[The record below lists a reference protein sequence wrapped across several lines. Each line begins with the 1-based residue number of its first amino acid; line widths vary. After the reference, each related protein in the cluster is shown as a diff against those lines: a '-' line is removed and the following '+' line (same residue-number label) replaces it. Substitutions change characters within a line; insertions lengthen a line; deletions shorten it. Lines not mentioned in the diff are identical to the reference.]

1 MSLGQFRLYLETL
14 DHQTLAWQK
23 AVGRKNGPTAN
34 DHKLKGNFE
43 VQLERYRQA
52 LRDDPAFEHKHLLD
66 GRPCLITSGGVLLGK
81 DSVFSLEAEGQ
92 TLEYR
97 VDSVG
102 FKPNDDSKWLK
113 AVGLEA
119 EAAFRVFQ
127 ERDLE
132 TVNLF
137 SNSNTLAN

>member
-1 MSLGQFRLYLETL
+1 M
-14 DHQTLAWQK
+14 
-23 AVGRKNGPTAN
+23 
-34 DHKLKGNFE
+34 
-43 VQLERYRQA
+43 
-52 LRDDPAFEHKHLLD
+52 
-66 GRPCLITSGGVLLGK
+66 ITSSGVLLGK